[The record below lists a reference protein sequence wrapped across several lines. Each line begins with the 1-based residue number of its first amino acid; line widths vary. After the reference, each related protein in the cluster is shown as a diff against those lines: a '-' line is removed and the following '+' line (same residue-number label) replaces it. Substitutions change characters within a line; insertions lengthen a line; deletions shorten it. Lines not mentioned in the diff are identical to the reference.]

1 MNAWS
6 RSAQGTRA
14 RHAARGSPRARS
26 ARRPPRPG
34 RGEPA
39 RARLRAPGD
48 RRSAAALGRMLLRR
62 GIPDVTR
69 HAPVAGPEL
78 RDVPPGLRQAQTAV
92 RAPAHDV
99 RVMLVLTVVLPEARI
114 TDLVVAP
121 GREGEI
127 SAAGARTGLVPFG
140 LDDAVVDDDV
150 DVPFDPSVAFGLIP
164 CAVLLGPRFTLRSSS
179 ESGALRTL
187 RLISRDIPRAV
198 RSSSA
203 PSPIRGGAGLRAAS
217 LGEATVVHPCG
228 KTPGPP
234 PRRGDQGSGRIP
246 SDPTQRVRRRH
257 GRPIRGGSATS
268 APPTFTTTA

>member
-1 MNAWS
+1 MPPAVL
-6 RSAQGTRA
+6 RGRDPPVGRRA
-14 RHAARGSPRARS
+14 
-26 ARRPPRPG
+26 PG
-34 RGEPA
+34 GGNR

-69 HAPVAGPEL
+69 RAPVAGPEL
-78 RDVPPGLRQAQTAV
+78 RHIPPGLRQAQTAV

-99 RVMLVLTVVLPEARI
+99 RVMLVLTVVLPESHI

-150 DVPFDPSVAFGLIP
+150 DVPFDSSVAFGLIP
-164 CAVLLGPRFTLRSSS
+164 CAVLLGPPDSRCDPRRNRARCEPCASYP
-179 ESGALRTL
+179 A
-187 RLISRDIPRAV
+187 ISRAPCALLPR
-198 RSSSA
+198 RRPFGEGPGCGRH
-203 PSPIRGGAGLRAAS
+203 PS
-217 LGEATVVHPCG
+217 GEATVVHPCG

-246 SDPTQRVRRRH
+246 SDPT
-257 GRPIRGGSATS
+257 
-268 APPTFTTTA
+268 